1 MKNLRFPL
9 PNRSPH
15 WAVAARVALAILLGY
30 ALANASGILLAHV
43 LPMPRSDAVMTGLLV
58 SFAIHAAAVLWVFS
72 VRSLH
77 TAWIGLALPTLILAV
92 VCALLKYS
100 GAAP

>member
-1 MKNLRFPL
+1 MKNQPISLPDKFP
-9 PNRSPH
+9 RR
-15 WAVAARVALAILLGY
+15 AVAARVLVAILLGY
-30 ALANASGILLAHV
+30 ALANAVGILLAHI

-58 SFAIHAAAVLWVFS
+58 SFAVYAAAVLWVFS

-92 VCALLKYS
+92 VGAVLTYS
-100 GAAP
+100 GVAP